1 MTIDAPILVEYYEY
15 YRIIY
20 KIMTLKLLAHS
31 FSYYKISMLEVSH
44 PWRPAPP
51 RWHSRGER
59 GEHTRRVCVAPMNP
73 RGSVSLPEAVML
85 KIASLLSQ
93 FIVYL
98 SSAHFSF
105 ILVSVNLVLFVP
117 LFQHSIK

>member
-1 MTIDAPILVEYYEY
+1 
-15 YRIIY
+15 
-20 KIMTLKLLAHS
+20 
-31 FSYYKISMLEVSH
+31 MLEVSH

-51 RWHSRGER
+51 RWHPRGER

-73 RGSVSLPEAVML
+73 RGGVSPPEAVML

-105 ILVSVNLVLFVP
+105 ILVSGQFSSVRAFIPTGYEPGLALGFWKVTRNHHCRQYVERGKL
-117 LFQHSIK
+117 

>member
-1 MTIDAPILVEYYEY
+1 
-15 YRIIY
+15 
-20 KIMTLKLLAHS
+20 
-31 FSYYKISMLEVSH
+31 MLEVSH
-44 PWRPAPP
+44 PWHPAPP
-51 RWHSRGER
+51 QWHPWGER

-73 RGSVSLPEAVML
+73 RGGVSPPTAVML

-117 LFQHSIK
+117 LFQQLFDLRFSTNRDYIYIYSLIIFFS